1 MTEIESTD
9 RDHVRDGKPGE
20 GEAYEPP
27 RITSLGTVD
36 ELTTGGNAPGGDTGS
51 MSIGGAADGTRRHAS
66 GSAPAA

>member
-20 GEAYEPP
+20 REAYEPP

-36 ELTTGGNAPGGDTGS
+36 ELTTGGGGGPGDAD
-51 MSIGGAADGTRRHAS
+51 SIS
-66 GSAPAA
+66 NAPAAKGRGVKLPATPVA